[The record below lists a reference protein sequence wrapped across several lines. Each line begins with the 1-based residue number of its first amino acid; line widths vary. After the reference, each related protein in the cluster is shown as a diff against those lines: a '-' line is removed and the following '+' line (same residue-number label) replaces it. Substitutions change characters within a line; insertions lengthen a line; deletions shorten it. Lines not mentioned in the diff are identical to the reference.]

1 MVERKIESIVCKECG
16 WDIPE
21 ELFAKLLD
29 QDHIYCEMCGAE
41 IYKKDYN
48 IQISQY
54 KSKQTQKALVE
65 SLLNIA
71 RKKSAEYKQKIKSK
85 WKDFKEKSEK

>member
-1 MVERKIESIVCKECG
+1 MSAEKEEIVCLECG
-16 WDIPE
+16 WDIPD

-48 IQISQY
+48 IQVSQF
-54 KSKQTQKALVE
+54 KSKQTQKALVDN
-65 SLLNIA
+65 LLAIA
-71 RKKSAEYKQKIKSK
+71 RKKSAEYKEKIKSK
-85 WKDFKEKSEK
+85 WKAFKEKPEK